1 MNTAI
6 IAGATGLVGRE
17 CLHRLRDHYPHVISL
32 VRRPTG
38 SPEERVIDF
47 DAITQQSFPAAAD
60 VFCTLGTTIR
70 KAGSQAAFRKVDLD
84 YPLALAKRS
93 LECGAR
99 QFLVVSSAG
108 AHKPRSNFY
117 LQTKREMEDRISA
130 LPFHAIHI
138 FRPSFLIGHREES
151 RPAEK
156 IGIAVAK
163 PLSLLLIGSLR
174 QYKPITAAQVATAM
188 IRAALAA
195 QPGVHI
201 HHYDDML

>member
-1 MNTAI
+1 MKAAI

-17 CLHRLRDHYPHVISL
+17 CVRRLRDHYPHVISL

-38 SPEERVIDF
+38 SPEERLIDF
-47 DAITQQSFPAAAD
+47 DQLSEESFPAGAD

-70 KAGSQAAFRKVDLD
+70 KAGSQTAFRKVDLD

-130 LPFHAIHI
+130 LPFHAVHI
-138 FRPSFLIGHREES
+138 FRPSFLLGEREES

-156 IGIAVAK
+156 IGIAIAK
-163 PLSLLLIGSLR
+163 PLSLLLLGPLCK
-174 QYKPITAAQVATAM
+174 YKPITAAQVATAM
-188 IRAALAA
+188 LRAALAA
-195 QPGVHI
+195 QPGVHV